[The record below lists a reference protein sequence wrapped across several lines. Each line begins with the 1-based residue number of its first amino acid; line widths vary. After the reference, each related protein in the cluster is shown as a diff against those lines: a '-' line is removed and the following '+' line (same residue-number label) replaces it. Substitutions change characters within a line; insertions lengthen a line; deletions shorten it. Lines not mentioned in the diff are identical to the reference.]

1 MKNPIDGVLFLLYT
15 YIKKLKQI
23 QILLEELEIMNVEW
37 AKEEMSRTGKK
48 QCNKDFIYY
57 VMRGKTN
64 NNRIDWIDLSAL
76 PKKEYKG
83 KKSY

>member
-1 MKNPIDGVLFLLYT
+1 
-15 YIKKLKQI
+15 
-23 QILLEELEIMNVEW
+23 MNVEW